1 MNNLN
6 TSEQIKALRRAKG
19 LSQESL
25 AENARINLRT
35 LQRIEA
41 GDTIPRGETLRLLA
55 QALDVPVES
64 LVPAPAEDISF
75 LKILNLSALSF
86 WLLPLGGVLVPLVLW
101 LYNRQRVAGVME
113 LGKRILNFQITW
125 AIIVYGLTLVMVF
138 STFAGRFFL
147 NPFVVVCVL
156 FLMAFL
162 NTAIILNTHFKI
174 VRGEGDSYGMGL
186 RIIQ

>member
-1 MNNLN
+1 MSKLN
-6 TSEQIKALRRAKG
+6 ISEQIKTLRRAKG

-55 QALDVPVES
+55 QALGVPVES
-64 LVPAPAEDISF
+64 LVPAPAEDASF

-101 LYNRQRVAGVME
+101 LYNRHRVAGVME

-125 AIIVYGLTLVMVF
+125 SIIVYGF
-138 STFAGRFFL
+138 TFVIIFGLMSGRFFFH
-147 NPFVVVCVL
+147 P
-156 FLMAFL
+156 FLMAGFAL
-162 NTAIILNTHFKI
+162 LMALVNTAVILTTHSRL
-174 VRGEGDSYGMGL
+174 VRGEGDFYGLGL
-186 RIIQ
+186 KIIQ

>member
-19 LSQESL
+19 LSQETL

-64 LVPAPAEDISF
+64 LVPAPAEDASF

-86 WLLPLGGVLVPLVLW
+86 WILPLGGVLVPLVLW

-125 AIIVYGLTLVMVF
+125 SILVYGFTLITVF
-138 STFAGRFFL
+138 GLMSGRFFFH
-147 NPFVVVCVL
+147 P
-156 FLMAFL
+156 FLMVGFAFFMAL
-162 NTAIILNTHFKI
+162 VNTAVILTTHFRM
-174 VRGEGDSYGMGL
+174 VRGEGDYYRMGL
-186 RIIQ
+186 KIIS

>member
-6 TSEQIKALRRAKG
+6 TSEQIKTLRRAKG

-25 AENARINLRT
+25 AESARINLRT

-64 LVPAPAEDISF
+64 LTPAPAEDASF

-101 LYNRQRVAGVME
+101 LYNKRRIAGVDE

-125 AIIVYGLTLVMVF
+125 AIIVYGFTIITMIGLL
-138 STFAGRFFL
+138 AGRFFFH
-147 NPFVVVCVL
+147 PFL
-156 FLMAFL
+156 MAGFAFLMAFL
-162 NTAIILNTHFKI
+162 NTALILTTHSRI
-174 VRGEGDSYGMGL
+174 VKGEGDYYGMGL

>member
-6 TSEQIKALRRAKG
+6 TSEQIKTLRRVKG
-19 LSQESL
+19 LSQETL

-41 GDTIPRGETLRLLA
+41 SDTIPSGETLRLLA
-55 QALDVPVES
+55 QALAVPVES
-64 LVPAPAEDISF
+64 LVPTPTEDDSF

-125 AIIVYGLTLVMVF
+125 AAVVYGFTLITMF
-138 STFAGRFFL
+138 GLMSGRFFFH
-147 NPFVVVCVL
+147 P
-156 FLMAFL
+156 FLMAGFAFL
-162 NTAIILNTHFKI
+162 MALVNTAVILTTHFRI
-174 VRGEGDSYGMGL
+174 VRGEGDYYGMGL
-186 RIIQ
+186 KIIQ

>member
-19 LSQESL
+19 LSQETL

-41 GDTIPRGETLRLLA
+41 DDTIPRGETLRLLA
-55 QALDVPVES
+55 QALDVPVER
-64 LVPAPAEDISF
+64 LVPAPAEDTSF

-86 WLLPLGGVLVPLVLW
+86 WLLPFGGVLVPLVLW
-101 LYNRQRVAGVME
+101 LYNRQRVAGVAE

-125 AIIVYGLTLVMVF
+125 AVVVYSFTLITIFGLM
-138 STFAGRFFL
+138 SGRFFFH
-147 NPFVVVCVL
+147 P
-156 FLMAFL
+156 FLMAGFAFL
-162 NTAIILNTHFKI
+162 MALVNTAVILTTHFRL
-174 VRGEGDSYGMGL
+174 VRGEGDYYGMGL
-186 RIIQ
+186 KIIS

>member
-1 MNNLN
+1 MSKLSI
-6 TSEQIKALRRAKG
+6 SEQIKTLRRAKG

-25 AENARINLRT
+25 AESARINLRT

-101 LYNRQRVAGVME
+101 LYNRHRVAGVME

-125 AIIVYGLTLVMVF
+125 SIIVYGFTTVTIIGLMSGQFFFHPFLMVG
-138 STFAGRFFL
+138 FA
-147 NPFVVVCVL
+147 

-162 NTAIILNTHFKI
+162 NTAVILTTHFRI
-174 VRGEGDSYGMGL
+174 VKGEGDYYGMGL